1 MLKFIQLMK
10 WEKYVDLKMISLISG
25 FLLELVIFSAMA
37 TIDIEFISSYAVA
50 IAIYSV
56 VLVVLTVPL
65 ILFCASRF
73 CKDEWFEKAVMAF
86 GAATGNTS
94 TGLALVRAVD
104 PDSQSHAGDT
114 HGVYSTLMSWKDAF
128 VGLTPLWLMTGMSL
142 TVGVGLT
149 VFRTKRKVA

>member
-1 MLKFIQLMK
+1 MWKFIQLMK

-25 FLLELVIFSAMA
+25 FLLELVIFSAMV

-73 CKDEWFEKAVMAF
+73 CKDE
-86 GAATGNTS
+86 
-94 TGLALVRAVD
+94 
-104 PDSQSHAGDT
+104 
-114 HGVYSTLMSWKDAF
+114 
-128 VGLTPLWLMTGMSL
+128 
-142 TVGVGLT
+142 
-149 VFRTKRKVA
+149 